1 MKENYDDIYD
11 NDYFNLEN
19 DNIEDIFNIDIK
31 STSNESEQNDDFNNE
46 ENNSDDE
53 MDLKYD
59 NYDKFFEE
67 NNQKKYK
74 NFQNIVCSECGEIPY
89 IEIDHINYKIKS
101 SCPNGHNKVETFINF
116 IKKSNEKIDKGYEC
130 IECKKEISE
139 LTIKKIIKKIIC
151 TNALVIIMF
160 AMTARKSTEKKEKKV
175 MIKNFITLL
184 NYQRKIINVLALVNL
199 MIL

>member
-67 NNQKKYK
+67 NNQKK
-74 NFQNIVCSECGEIPY
+74 I
-89 IEIDHINYKIKS
+89 
-101 SCPNGHNKVETFINF
+101 
-116 IKKSNEKIDKGYEC
+116 
-130 IECKKEISE
+130 
-139 LTIKKIIKKIIC
+139 
-151 TNALVIIMF
+151 
-160 AMTARKSTEKKEKKV
+160 
-175 MIKNFITLL
+175 
-184 NYQRKIINVLALVNL
+184 
-199 MIL
+199 